1 MKQCLGLVGW
11 KCGWMI
17 ESNFF
22 LLSFFLQR
30 LKDLVQLRVLESK
43 GALSSSTIGLFWYID
58 PSSRNLLTLSQPL
71 SVTLH
76 HFHVGS
82 IKSTFYFIF
91 VSLTSCY
98 FYFNFF
104 ISSHHKVFIRSTGCV
119 ENWTQS
125 GADIDCMVLSTVV
138 CKASDPLWD
147 NYIENQQ
154 GLFLLLQPSP
164 GYRRL

>member
-1 MKQCLGLVGW
+1 
-11 KCGWMI
+11 MI

-22 LLSFFLQR
+22 LLLSFFLQP
-30 LKDLVQLRVLESK
+30 LKDLVQLRTLESK
-43 GALSSSTIGLFWYID
+43 GALSSSNIGLFWYID

-119 ENWTQS
+119 E
-125 GADIDCMVLSTVV
+125 
-138 CKASDPLWD
+138 K
-147 NYIENQQ
+147 
-154 GLFLLLQPSP
+154 
-164 GYRRL
+164 